1 MSLTLGIETS
11 GLVGLIALRR
21 EGQLLAEVELDHAR
35 RRHAQTLIS
44 EIQQLLRTHDVKPSD
59 VELLAVSRGP
69 GSFTGLRVGVVF
81 GKVFSFATGCRL
93 VAVDTLQAAAAAA
106 PDEVSEVMAIADA
119 QRDEVFVGRYLR
131 AANGDWD
138 RVGEVVIRSNEA
150 FIAEAVERANAS
162 FAVTGP
168 GLLKVAELLP
178 PSIRKLAPEQWH
190 PRASIVAQ
198 IGERMA
204 ARGEF
209 SDAAEFEPFY
219 LRKSAAE
226 EKRDALHLSPLP
238 FGERGRG

>member
-21 EGQLLAEVELDHAR
+21 EGRLLAEVELDHAR

-44 EIQQLLRTHDVKPSD
+44 EIQQLLRSQSVKPSD

-81 GKVFSFATGCRL
+81 GKVFAFATGCRL

-106 PDEVSEVMAIADA
+106 SDEVSEVMAIADA
-119 QRDEVFVGRYLR
+119 QRDEVFVGRYLCTVD
-131 AANGDWD
+131 GDWN
-138 RVGEVVIRSNEA
+138 RVGDLVIQSNDE
-150 FIAEAVERANAS
+150 FIAEAVERTNAS

-198 IGERMA
+198 IGDRFWTA
-204 ARGEF
+204 AVTHRGERVRVI
-209 SDAAEFEPFY
+209 SVRRSR
-219 LRKSAAE
+219 LE
-226 EKRDALHLSPLP
+226 EVWAYGQGDQC
-238 FGERGRG
+238 

>member
-1 MSLTLGIETS
+1 MSVTLGIETS
-11 GLVGLIALRR
+11 GLIGLIALRR
-21 EGQLLAEVELDHAR
+21 AGQLVAEVELDHAR
-35 RRHAQTLIS
+35 RRHAQSLIS
-44 EIQQLLRTHDVKPSD
+44 EIQQLLRAHDLKPRD
-59 VELLAVSRGP
+59 IELLAVSRGP

-81 GKVFSFATGCRL
+81 GKVFAFATGCRV

-106 PDEVSEVMAIADA
+106 PDDVSEVIAIADA
-119 QRDEVFVGRYLR
+119 QRDEVFVGRYRR
-131 AANGDWD
+131 AADGDWE
-138 RVGEVVIRSNEA
+138 RVGDVVIQSNDA
-150 FIAEAVERANAS
+150 LIAEAVGRANAG

-209 SDAAEFEPFY
+209 ADVAEFEPFY

-226 EKRDALHLSPLP
+226 EKRDAAQ
-238 FGERGRG
+238 